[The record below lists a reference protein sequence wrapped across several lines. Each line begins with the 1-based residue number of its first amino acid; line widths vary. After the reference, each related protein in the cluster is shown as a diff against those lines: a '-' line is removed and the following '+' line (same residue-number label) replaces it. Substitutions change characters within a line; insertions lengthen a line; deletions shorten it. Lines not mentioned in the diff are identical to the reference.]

1 MIRHDALRLL
11 LLCGAHPPD
20 TPESPGSDALPGSNT
35 ALSSWQSRHL
45 ISGAPI
51 LQSTPCSLSWP
62 SSCALTFAL
71 LAFDRRGTPLLA
83 PSWQQGHGYLSRLAL
98 QFGPPLDLTPMSL

>member
-71 LAFDRRGTPLLA
+71 LSYATDRMGRTPSLMLA
-83 PSWQQGHGYLSRLAL
+83 GGAWLFAGIAALICVVTSVWQ
-98 QFGPPLDLTPMSL
+98 